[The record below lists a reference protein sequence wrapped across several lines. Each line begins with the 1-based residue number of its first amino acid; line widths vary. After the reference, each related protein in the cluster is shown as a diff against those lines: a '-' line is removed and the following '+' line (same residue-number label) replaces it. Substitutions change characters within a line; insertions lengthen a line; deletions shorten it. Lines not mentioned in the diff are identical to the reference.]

1 MRDIETIDAEL
12 RLVAALRR
20 AARERG
26 GPLPSIDV
34 ADGLLDERNSGQ
46 LCRRALPARDD
57 GSPWNKRG
65 TVSAPVKV
73 AMMTWVRVLCCRRK
87 QTGRN
92 KHRAL
97 IAPWV
102 PDPEGAAMITL
113 QGQPTRAAAKWA
125 QAMANSVEANQR
137 RRRREPPV
145 IDWDEA
151 IANLLDILDD
161 IYDPDVVI

>member
-1 MRDIETIDAEL
+1 
-12 RLVAALRR
+12 
-20 AARERG
+20 
-26 GPLPSIDV
+26 
-34 ADGLLDERNSGQ
+34 
-46 LCRRALPARDD
+46 
-57 GSPWNKRG
+57 
-65 TVSAPVKV
+65 
-73 AMMTWVRVLCCRRK
+73 
-87 QTGRN
+87 
-92 KHRAL
+92 
-97 IAPWV
+97 
-102 PDPEGAAMITL
+102 MITL